1 MVIEFQR
8 STIHHPNIT
17 LAIRSSDSCNAG
29 TLFYFIL
36 FYFIFF
42 FLISCQCYDLLL
54 SYHRETKPTQL
65 EHYFQISTT

>member
-36 FYFIFF
+36 FILFYFISFF
-42 FLISCQCYDLLL
+42 ESAANVMICFCPIIERQSQ
-54 SYHRETKPTQL
+54 HN
-65 EHYFQISTT
+65 